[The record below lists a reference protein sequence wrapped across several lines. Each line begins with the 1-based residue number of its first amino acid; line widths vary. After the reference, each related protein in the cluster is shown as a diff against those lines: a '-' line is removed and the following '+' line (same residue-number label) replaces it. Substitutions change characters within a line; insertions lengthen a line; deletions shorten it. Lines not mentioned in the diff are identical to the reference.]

1 MKKTIIIAAAAL
13 MVCIGANAQDD
24 SKQKKEQ
31 RQRPDEAAMIQ
42 ERTDRMAEK
51 YGLDEA
57 QKAKLLE
64 LNTEYS
70 GKMGPGR
77 KGPSGP
83 GGRGPRMDRPD
94 ARRDT
99 ARLNKGDRPARPM
112 RERPEL
118 TEGQKQEMEARKKE
132 MEAGK
137 TAYEEALKGI
147 LTEDQFQAYKKDQE
161 RQRPPRRR

>member
-1 MKKTIIIAAAAL
+1 
-13 MVCIGANAQDD
+13 
-24 SKQKKEQ
+24 
-31 RQRPDEAAMIQ
+31 MIQ

-77 KGPSGP
+77 KGPGGP

>member
-13 MVCIGANAQDD
+13 TVCIGANAQDD

-77 KGPSGP
+77 KGPGGP

>member
-31 RQRPDEAAMIQ
+31 RQRPDQAAMIQ

-64 LNTEYS
+64 LNTE
-70 GKMGPGR
+70 
-77 KGPSGP
+77 
-83 GGRGPRMDRPD
+83 
-94 ARRDT
+94 
-99 ARLNKGDRPARPM
+99 
-112 RERPEL
+112 
-118 TEGQKQEMEARKKE
+118 
-132 MEAGK
+132 
-137 TAYEEALKGI
+137 
-147 LTEDQFQAYKKDQE
+147 
-161 RQRPPRRR
+161 

>member
-1 MKKTIIIAAAAL
+1 
-13 MVCIGANAQDD
+13 
-24 SKQKKEQ
+24 
-31 RQRPDEAAMIQ
+31 
-42 ERTDRMAEK
+42 
-51 YGLDEA
+51 
-57 QKAKLLE
+57 
-64 LNTEYS
+64 
-70 GKMGPGR
+70 
-77 KGPSGP
+77 
-83 GGRGPRMDRPD
+83 
-94 ARRDT
+94 
-99 ARLNKGDRPARPM
+99 M